1 MGYKCRQIARRR
13 GLTIRGSWAIVFV
26 YDFVLDEE
34 SFLEQVTDHTLAA
47 ARKVIAV
54 HINYPSR
61 AAQRGRTPEQPSYF
75 LKPSSS
81 LALSGSTV
89 ERPAGCELLG
99 YEGEIALI
107 IGKPARRVG
116 IEDAWNHV
124 EWVTASNDLGVYDLR
139 WADKGSNLRSKGGDG
154 FTPVGPGLIAADA
167 VDPAGLRIRT
177 WHNGELVQ
185 DDTTR
190 DLLFPFARL
199 VADLSQLLTLEE
211 GDIILTGTPAG
222 ASVAK
227 PGDVLEVE
235 VSAAAGSGSTTPG
248 GAAAGEV
255 TTGGVTT
262 GGLTEGG
269 ITTGGITT
277 GRLVTLVAEG
287 TTPFGDFGAQPR
299 TDDLQREE
307 AYGSRAAAGLP
318 AAEHVPS
325 EEAPAADAAAPAVV
339 PVLTP
344 ELKAKLESVCT
355 ATLSSQL
362 RKRGLNNV
370 SIDGLTSTRP
380 EKRIV
385 GLARTLRY
393 VPNREDLFKTHGGGF
408 NAQKKAID
416 SVNEGEI
423 LVMEARG
430 EKGTGTIG
438 DILALRAQVRGA
450 AAIITDGG
458 VRDFSAV
465 AAMDMPTYYA
475 NPHPAVLGRRHI
487 PWDTDITI
495 ACGGTTV
502 QPGDIIVADAD
513 GILVIPPALAA
524 ELADDSIA
532 QEREEAF
539 ITEMVQQGHSV
550 DGLYPLNAEWRA
562 RYVNWEAGKAN
573 E

>member
-1 MGYKCRQIARRR
+1 M
-13 GLTIRGSWAIVFV
+13 
-26 YDFVLDEE
+26 
-34 SFLEQVTDHTLAA
+34 EQVTDQTLAA

-75 LKPSSS
+75 LKPTSS
-81 LALSGSTV
+81 LALGGSTV

-107 IGKPARRVG
+107 IGKPARRVAVK
-116 IEDAWNHV
+116 DAWSHV

-185 DDTTR
+185 DDTTG

-199 VADLSQLLTLEE
+199 VADLSQLLTLEA

-227 PGDVLEVE
+227 PGDVVEVE
-235 VSAAAGSGSTTPG
+235 VSA
-248 GAAAGEV
+248 GES
-255 TTGGVTT
+255 
-262 GGLTEGG
+262 
-269 ITTGGITT
+269 TT

-307 AYGSRAAAGLP
+307 AYGSRAAAGLS

-325 EEAPAADAAAPAVV
+325 AEAPATEAPATEAPAAAAVV

-370 SIDGLTSTRP
+370 SIDGLSSTRP
-380 EKRIV
+380 ERRIV

>member
-1 MGYKCRQIARRR
+1 M
-13 GLTIRGSWAIVFV
+13 
-26 YDFVLDEE
+26 
-34 SFLEQVTDHTLAA
+34 EQVNGDTLAA

-61 AAQRGRTPEQPSYF
+61 AAQRGRTPAQPSYF

-81 LALSGSTV
+81 LSLSGSTL

-99 YEGEIALI
+99 YEGEIALV
-107 IGKPARRVG
+107 IGKAARRVR
-116 IEDAWNHV
+116 IEDAWSHV
-124 EWVTASNDLGVYDLR
+124 AGVTASNDLGVYDLR

-154 FTPVGPGLIAADA
+154 FTPVGPALIAADA
-167 VDPAGLRIRT
+167 VDPARLRIRT
-177 WHNGELVQ
+177 WHNGQLVQ
-185 DDTTR
+185 DDTTE

-211 GDIILTGTPAG
+211 GDIILSGTPAG

-235 VSAAAGSGSTTPG
+235 VSAGD
-248 GAAAGEV
+248 
-255 TTGGVTT
+255 
-262 GGLTEGG
+262 L
-269 ITTGGITT
+269 TT
-277 GRLVTLVAEG
+277 GRLVTRVEEG
-287 TTPFGDFGAQPR
+287 TTPFADFGAGPKV
-299 TDDLQREE
+299 DDLQREE
-307 AYGSRAAAGLP
+307 AYGSREAAGLP
-318 AAEHVPS
+318 AVDDAVAGDAVAPS
-325 EEAPAADAAAPAVV
+325 
-339 PVLTP
+339 LSP
-344 ELKAKLESVCT
+344 ELKAKLERVAT

-370 SIDGLTSTRP
+370 SIDGLQATRP
-380 EKRIV
+380 DRRVV

-408 NAQKKAID
+408 NAQKRAID

-430 EKGTGTIG
+430 EKGTGTVG

-458 VRDFSAV
+458 VRDYTAV
-465 AAMDMPTYYA
+465 AGLEMPTYFA

-495 ACGGTTV
+495 ACGGATV
-502 QPGDIIVADAD
+502 QPGDIIVADSD
-513 GILVIPPALAA
+513 GILVIPPALAE
-524 ELADDSIA
+524 ELAEDCIQ
-532 QEREEAF
+532 QEKEETF
-539 ITEMVQQGHSV
+539 IFEMVQQGNSV
-550 DGLYPLNAEWRA
+550 DGLYPMNAEWQA
-562 RYVNWEAGKAN
+562 RYKEWEAGQAN
-573 E
+573 D

>member
-1 MGYKCRQIARRR
+1 M
-13 GLTIRGSWAIVFV
+13 
-26 YDFVLDEE
+26 
-34 SFLEQVTDHTLAA
+34 EQVNGDTLAA
-47 ARKVIAV
+47 ARKVVAV

-61 AAQRGRTPEQPSYF
+61 AAQRGRTPAQPSYF

-81 LALSGSTV
+81 LSLSGNAV

-107 IGKPARRVG
+107 IGKAARRVG
-116 IEDAWNHV
+116 IDDAWSHV
-124 EWVTASNDLGVYDLR
+124 AAVTASNDLGVYDLR

-154 FTPVGPGLIAADA
+154 FTPVGPALIPADA
-167 VDPAGLRIRT
+167 VDPARLRIRT
-177 WHNGELVQ
+177 WHNGQLVQ
-185 DDTTR
+185 DDTTE

-222 ASVAK
+222 ASVAR

-235 VSAAAGSGSTTPG
+235 VSA
-248 GAAAGEV
+248 GE
-255 TTGGVTT
+255 
-262 GGLTEGG
+262 L
-269 ITTGGITT
+269 TT
-277 GRLVTLVAEG
+277 GRLVTRVEEG
-287 TTPFGDFGAQPR
+287 TTPFADFGAGPKV
-299 TDDLQREE
+299 DDLQREE
-307 AYGSRAAAGLP
+307 AYGSREAAGLQ
-318 AAEHVPS
+318 AV
-325 EEAPAADAAAPAVV
+325 EEAEAGAAVAASLSPG
-339 PVLTP
+339 
-344 ELKAKLESVCT
+344 LKAKLESVAT

-370 SIDGLTSTRP
+370 SIDGLQSTHPDR
-380 EKRIV
+380 RVV

-408 NAQKKAID
+408 NAQKRAID

-430 EKGTGTIG
+430 EKGTGTVG

-458 VRDFSAV
+458 VRDYTAV
-465 AAMDMPTYYA
+465 AGLDMPTYFA

-495 ACGGTTV
+495 ACGGATV
-502 QPGDIIVADAD
+502 QPGDIIVADSD
-513 GILVIPPALAA
+513 GILVIPPAIA
-524 ELADDSIA
+524 EELVDDCIA
-532 QEREEAF
+532 QEKEETF
-539 ITEMVQQGHSV
+539 IFEMVKQGNSV
-550 DGLYPLNAEWRA
+550 DGLYPMNTEWRN
-562 RYVNWEAGKAN
+562 RYLEWEGT
-573 E
+573 EGGQPS

>member
-1 MGYKCRQIARRR
+1 
-13 GLTIRGSWAIVFV
+13 
-26 YDFVLDEE
+26 
-34 SFLEQVTDHTLAA
+34 
-47 ARKVIAV
+47 
-54 HINYPSR
+54 
-61 AAQRGRTPEQPSYF
+61 
-75 LKPSSS
+75 
-81 LALSGSTV
+81 
-89 ERPAGCELLG
+89 
-99 YEGEIALI
+99 
-107 IGKPARRVG
+107 
-116 IEDAWNHV
+116 
-124 EWVTASNDLGVYDLR
+124 
-139 WADKGSNLRSKGGDG
+139 
-154 FTPVGPGLIAADA
+154 
-167 VDPAGLRIRT
+167 
-177 WHNGELVQ
+177 
-185 DDTTR
+185 
-190 DLLFPFARL
+190 
-199 VADLSQLLTLEE
+199 
-211 GDIILTGTPAG
+211 
-222 ASVAK
+222 
-227 PGDVLEVE
+227 
-235 VSAAAGSGSTTPG
+235 
-248 GAAAGEV
+248 
-255 TTGGVTT
+255 
-262 GGLTEGG
+262 
-269 ITTGGITT
+269 
-277 GRLVTLVAEG
+277 
-287 TTPFGDFGAQPR
+287 DFGAQPR

-325 EEAPAADAAAPAVV
+325 EEAPDAAEPVAEAPAAAVV

-458 VRDFSAV
+458 VRDYTAV
-465 AAMDMPTYYA
+465 AGLDMPTYFA

-495 ACGGTTV
+495 ACGGATV
-502 QPGDIIVADAD
+502 QPGDIIVADSD
-513 GILVIPPALAA
+513 GILVIPPAIA
-524 ELADDSIA
+524 EELVDDCIA
-532 QEREEAF
+532 QEQEEAF
-539 ITEMVQQGHSV
+539 IFQMVQEGNSV
-550 DGLYPLNAEWRA
+550 DGLYPMNARWQA
-562 RYVNWEAGKAN
+562 RYQEWKAGTTN
-573 E
+573 G

>member
-1 MGYKCRQIARRR
+1 M
-13 GLTIRGSWAIVFV
+13 
-26 YDFVLDEE
+26 
-34 SFLEQVTDHTLAA
+34 EQVTGQILGA

-81 LALSGSTV
+81 LATGSAAAPSTV

-116 IEDAWNHV
+116 VEDAWSHV

-139 WADKGSNLRSKGGDG
+139 YADKGSNLRSKGGDG

-167 VDPAGLRIRT
+167 VDPAQLRIRT

-185 DDTTR
+185 DDTTE

-227 PGDVLEVE
+227 PGDVVEVE
-235 VSAAAGSGSTTPG
+235 VNAGD
-248 GAAAGEV
+248 
-255 TTGGVTT
+255 
-262 GGLTEGG
+262 L
-269 ITTGGITT
+269 TT
-277 GRLVTLVAEG
+277 GRLVTRVEEG
-287 TTPFGDFGAQPR
+287 TTPFADFGAQPW

-307 AYGSRAAAGLP
+307 AYGSREAAGL
-318 AAEHVPS
+318 AAVG
-325 EEAPAADAAAPAVV
+325 
-339 PVLTP
+339 PVLSP

-370 SIDGLTSTRP
+370 SIDGLNSTRP

-393 VPNREDLFKTHGGGF
+393 VPNREDLFKVHGGGF

-450 AAIITDGG
+450 AAVITDGG
-458 VRDFSAV
+458 VRDFAAV
-465 AAMDMPTYYA
+465 AAMDMPTYYS

-502 QPGDIIVADAD
+502 QPGDIIVADSD
-513 GILVIPPALAA
+513 GILVIPPALAE
-524 ELADDSIA
+524 ELADDSVA
-532 QEREEAF
+532 QEREELF
-539 ITEMVQQGHSV
+539 IAEMVQQGHSV
-550 DGLYPLNAEWRA
+550 DGLYPLNAEWRG
-562 RYVNWEAGKAN
+562 RYEQWEAGKAN
-573 E
+573 D

>member
-1 MGYKCRQIARRR
+1 M
-13 GLTIRGSWAIVFV
+13 
-26 YDFVLDEE
+26 
-34 SFLEQVTDHTLAA
+34 EQVNGDILAA

-61 AAQRGRTPEQPSYF
+61 AAQRGRTPAQPSYF

-81 LALSGSTV
+81 LSLSGEPV

-107 IGKPARRVG
+107 IGKAARRVG
-116 IEDAWNHV
+116 IDDAWSHV
-124 EWVTASNDLGVYDLR
+124 AAVTASNDLGVYDLR

-154 FTPVGPGLIAADA
+154 FTPVGPALIPADA
-167 VDPAGLRIRT
+167 VDPAQLRIRT

-185 DDTTR
+185 DDTTE
-190 DLLFPFARL
+190 DLLFSFARL

-235 VSAAAGSGSTTPG
+235 VGTAD
-248 GAAAGEV
+248 
-255 TTGGVTT
+255 
-262 GGLTEGG
+262 GGLS
-269 ITTGGITT
+269 T
-277 GRLVTLVAEG
+277 GRLVTPVEEG
-287 TTPFGDFGAQPR
+287 TTPFADFGAGPKV
-299 TDDLQREE
+299 DDLQREE
-307 AYGSRAAAGLP
+307 AYGSREAAGLP
-318 AAEHVPS
+318 AVGNAGT
-325 EEAPAADAAAPAVV
+325 AAGGPALSPG
-339 PVLTP
+339 
-344 ELKAKLESVCT
+344 LKAKLESVAT

-370 SIDGLTSTRP
+370 SIDGLQATHPDR
-380 EKRIV
+380 RVV

-408 NAQKKAID
+408 NAQKRAID
-416 SVNEGEI
+416 SVNDGEI

-430 EKGTGTIG
+430 EKGTGTVG

-458 VRDFSAV
+458 VRDYTAV
-465 AAMDMPTYYA
+465 AGLDMPTYFA

-495 ACGGTTV
+495 ACGGATV
-502 QPGDIIVADAD
+502 QPGDIIVADSD
-513 GILVIPPALAA
+513 GILVIPPAIA
-524 ELADDSIA
+524 EELVEDCIA
-532 QEREEAF
+532 QEKEETF
-539 ITEMVQQGHSV
+539 IFEMVRQGNSV
-550 DGLYPLNAEWRA
+550 DGLYPMNTEWQA
-562 RYVNWEAGKAN
+562 RYKEWEAGQTDD
-573 E
+573 

>member
-1 MGYKCRQIARRR
+1 M
-13 GLTIRGSWAIVFV
+13 
-26 YDFVLDEE
+26 
-34 SFLEQVTDHTLAA
+34 EQVNEDTLAA

-61 AAQRGRTPEQPSYF
+61 AAQRGRTPAQPSYF

-81 LALSGSTV
+81 LSLTGTAV

-99 YEGEIALI
+99 YEGEIAII
-107 IGKPARRVG
+107 IGKAARRVDV
-116 IEDAWNHV
+116 EDAWSHV
-124 EWVTASNDLGVYDLR
+124 AAVTASNDLGVYDLR
-139 WADKGSNLRSKGGDG
+139 YADKGSNLRSKGGDG
-154 FTPVGPGLIAADA
+154 FTPVGPALIPADA
-167 VDPAGLRIRT
+167 VDPAKLRIRT
-177 WHNGELVQ
+177 WHNAELVQ
-185 DDTTR
+185 DDTTE

-222 ASVAK
+222 ASVAV

-235 VSAAAGSGSTTPG
+235 VSTADGRLS
-248 GAAAGEV
+248 
-255 TTGGVTT
+255 
-262 GGLTEGG
+262 
-269 ITTGGITT
+269 T
-277 GRLVTLVAEG
+277 GRLTTTVTEG
-287 TTPFGDFGAQPR
+287 TTAFADFGALPKA
-299 TDDLQREE
+299 DDLQREE
-307 AYGSRAAAGLP
+307 AYGSREAAGLP
-318 AAEHVPS
+318 AAPS
-325 EEAPAADAAAPAVV
+325 EATGSA
-339 PVLTP
+339 LSP

-370 SIDGLTSTRP
+370 SIDGLTATRP
-380 EKRIV
+380 DRKVV

-408 NAQKKAID
+408 NAQKRAID

-465 AAMDMPTYYA
+465 AAMELPTYYS

-502 QPGDIIVADAD
+502 QPGDIIVADSD
-513 GILVIPPALAA
+513 GILVIPPAIA
-524 ELADDSIA
+524 EEVADDSIA
-532 QEREEAF
+532 QEREEVF
-539 ITEMVQQGHSV
+539 IAEMVEQGHSV

-562 RYVNWEAGKAN
+562 KYEQWEAGKAN
-573 E
+573 D

>member
-1 MGYKCRQIARRR
+1 M
-13 GLTIRGSWAIVFV
+13 
-26 YDFVLDEE
+26 
-34 SFLEQVTDHTLAA
+34 EQVTDHTLAA

-75 LKPSSS
+75 LKPPSS
-81 LALSGSTV
+81 LAFGSADAPSVV

-99 YEGEIALI
+99 FEGEIALV

-116 IEDAWNHV
+116 LEDAWSHI
-124 EWVTASNDLGVYDLR
+124 EWVTASNDLGVHDLR
-139 WADKGSNLRSKGGDG
+139 YADKGSNLRSKGGDG
-154 FTPVGPGLIAADA
+154 FTPIGPHLIPADA
-167 VDPAGLRIRT
+167 VDPAKLRIRT
-177 WHNGELVQ
+177 WHNSELVQ
-185 DDTTR
+185 DDNTE

-227 PGDVLEVE
+227 PGDVVEVE
-235 VSAAAGSGSTTPG
+235 VSTRTGAAGS
-248 GAAAGEV
+248 AA
-255 TTGGVTT
+255 
-262 GGLTEGG
+262 LS
-269 ITTGGITT
+269 T
-277 GRLVTLVAEG
+277 GRLVTRVEEG
-287 TTPFGDFGAQPR
+287 TTAFADFGARPKA
-299 TDDLQREE
+299 DDFQREE
-307 AYGSRAAAGLP
+307 AYGSREAAGLSP
-318 AAEHVPS
+318 DESAAVGH
-325 EEAPAADAAAPAVV
+325 
-339 PVLTP
+339 VLTL

-370 SIDGLTSTRP
+370 SIDGLTSTHP

-458 VRDFSAV
+458 VRDFAAV

-475 NPHPAVLGRRHI
+475 SPHPAVLGRRHI

-513 GILVIPPALAA
+513 GILVIPPALAG
-524 ELADDSIA
+524 ELADDSIS
-532 QEREEAF
+532 QEREETF
-539 ITEMVQQGHSV
+539 IAEMVAQGHSV
-550 DGLYPLNAEWRA
+550 DGLYPLNTEWRL
-562 RYVNWEAGKAN
+562 RYEAWEAMGTAN
-573 E
+573 D

>member
-1 MGYKCRQIARRR
+1 MRSN
-13 GLTIRGSWAIVFV
+13 T
-26 YDFVLDEE
+26 
-34 SFLEQVTDHTLAA
+34 LEQVTGQILGA

-81 LALSGSTV
+81 LATGSAAAPSTV

-116 IEDAWNHV
+116 VEDAWSHV

-139 WADKGSNLRSKGGDG
+139 YADKGSNLRSKGGDG

-167 VDPAGLRIRT
+167 VDPAQLRIRT

-185 DDTTR
+185 DDTTE

-227 PGDVLEVE
+227 PGDVVEVE
-235 VSAAAGSGSTTPG
+235 VNAGD
-248 GAAAGEV
+248 
-255 TTGGVTT
+255 
-262 GGLTEGG
+262 L
-269 ITTGGITT
+269 TT
-277 GRLVTLVAEG
+277 GRLVTRVEEG
-287 TTPFGDFGAQPR
+287 TTPFADFGAQPR

-307 AYGSRAAAGLP
+307 AYGSREAAGL
-318 AAEHVPS
+318 AAVG
-325 EEAPAADAAAPAVV
+325 
-339 PVLTP
+339 PVLSP

-370 SIDGLTSTRP
+370 SIDGLNSTRP

-393 VPNREDLFKTHGGGF
+393 VPNREDLFKVHGGGF

-450 AAIITDGG
+450 AAVITDGG
-458 VRDFSAV
+458 VRDFAAV
-465 AAMDMPTYYA
+465 AAMEMPTYYS

-502 QPGDIIVADAD
+502 QPGDIIVADSD
-513 GILVIPPALAA
+513 GILVIPPALAE
-524 ELADDSIA
+524 ELADDSVA
-532 QEREEAF
+532 QEREELF
-539 ITEMVQQGHSV
+539 IAEMVQQGHSV
-550 DGLYPLNAEWRA
+550 DGLYPLNAEWRG
-562 RYVNWEAGKAN
+562 RYEQWEAGKAN
-573 E
+573 D

>member
-1 MGYKCRQIARRR
+1 
-13 GLTIRGSWAIVFV
+13 
-26 YDFVLDEE
+26 
-34 SFLEQVTDHTLAA
+34 LEQVNDDTLAA

-61 AAQRGRTPEQPSYF
+61 AAQRGRTPAQPSYF

-81 LALSGSTV
+81 LSLTGSAV

-99 YEGEIALI
+99 YEGEIALL
-107 IGKPARRVG
+107 IGKAARRVG
-116 IEDAWNHV
+116 IEDAWSHV
-124 EWVTASNDLGVYDLR
+124 AAVTASNDLGVYDLR
-139 WADKGSNLRSKGGDG
+139 YADKGSNLRSKGGDG
-154 FTPVGPGLIAADA
+154 FTPVGPALIPADA
-167 VDPAGLRIRT
+167 VDPAKLRIRT

-185 DDTTR
+185 DDTTG

-199 VADLSQLLTLEE
+199 IADLSQLLTLEE

-227 PGDVLEVE
+227 PGDMLEVE
-235 VSAAAGSGSTTPG
+235 VSTAGS
-248 GAAAGEV
+248 AD
-255 TTGGVTT
+255 
-262 GGLTEGG
+262 GGLS
-269 ITTGGITT
+269 T
-277 GRLVTLVAEG
+277 GRLTTTVEEG
-287 TTPFGDFGAQPR
+287 TTAFADFGAGPR
-299 TDDLQREE
+299 VDDLQREE
-307 AYGSRAAAGLP
+307 AYGLREAAGLP
-318 AAEHVPS
+318 ARAP
-325 EEAPAADAAAPAVV
+325 EAS
-339 PVLTP
+339 VLTP

-380 EKRIV
+380 EKRVV

-408 NAQKKAID
+408 NAQKRAID

-458 VRDFSAV
+458 VRDFAAV
-465 AAMDMPTYYA
+465 AAMELPTYYS

-502 QPGDIIVADAD
+502 QPGDIIVADSD
-513 GILVIPPALAA
+513 GILVIPPALAEEVA
-524 ELADDSIA
+524 NDSIA
-532 QEREEAF
+532 QEREEVF
-539 ITEMVQQGHSV
+539 IAEMVEQGHSV
-550 DGLYPLNAEWRA
+550 DGLYPLNAVWRTK
-562 RYVNWEAGKAN
+562 YKQWEAGKDD
-573 E
+573 

>member
-1 MGYKCRQIARRR
+1 
-13 GLTIRGSWAIVFV
+13 
-26 YDFVLDEE
+26 
-34 SFLEQVTDHTLAA
+34 LELVTDRILAA

-75 LKPSSS
+75 QKPSSS
-81 LALSGSTV
+81 LALGSAAAPSTV

-107 IGKPARRVG
+107 IGKTARRVG
-116 IEDAWNHV
+116 IEDAWSHV

-139 WADKGSNLRSKGGDG
+139 YADKGSNLRSKGGDG

-167 VDPAGLRIRT
+167 VDPAKLRIRT

-185 DDTTR
+185 DDTTG

-222 ASVAK
+222 ASVAA
-227 PGDVLEVE
+227 PGDVIEVE
-235 VSAAAGSGSTTPG
+235 VDNAG
-248 GAAAGEV
+248 
-255 TTGGVTT
+255 
-262 GGLTEGG
+262 GGL
-269 ITTGGITT
+269 TT
-277 GRLVTLVAEG
+277 GRLVTRVEEG
-287 TTPFGDFGAQPR
+287 TTPFADFGARPK

-307 AYGSRAAAGLP
+307 AYGSREAAGL
-318 AAEHVPS
+318 AAVQPS
-325 EEAPAADAAAPAVV
+325 EMPG
-339 PVLTP
+339 LSP

-380 EKRIV
+380 ERRIV

-416 SVNEGEI
+416 SVNAGEI

-513 GILVIPPALAA
+513 GILVIPPALAE

-532 QEREEAF
+532 QEREETF
-539 ITEMVQQGHSV
+539 IAEMVQQGHSV
-550 DGLYPLNAEWRA
+550 DGLYPLGAAWRT
-562 RYVNWEAGKAN
+562 RYQEWEAGKAN
-573 E
+573 D

>member
-1 MGYKCRQIARRR
+1 M
-13 GLTIRGSWAIVFV
+13 
-26 YDFVLDEE
+26 
-34 SFLEQVTDHTLAA
+34 EQVNGDTLAA

-61 AAQRGRTPEQPSYF
+61 AAQRGRTPAQPSYF

-81 LALSGSTV
+81 LSLTGNAV

-107 IGKPARRVG
+107 IGKAARRVG
-116 IEDAWNHV
+116 IEDAWSHV
-124 EWVTASNDLGVYDLR
+124 AAVTASNDLGVYDLR

-154 FTPVGPGLIAADA
+154 FTPVGPAMIPADA
-167 VDPAGLRIRT
+167 VNPAGLRIRT
-177 WHNGELVQ
+177 WHNGQLVQ
-185 DDTTR
+185 DDTTE

-222 ASVAK
+222 ASVAR

-235 VSAAAGSGSTTPG
+235 VSA
-248 GAAAGEV
+248 GE
-255 TTGGVTT
+255 
-262 GGLTEGG
+262 L
-269 ITTGGITT
+269 TT
-277 GRLVTLVAEG
+277 GRLVTTVEEG
-287 TTPFGDFGAQPR
+287 TTPFADFGAGPKV
-299 TDDLQREE
+299 DDLQREE
-307 AYGSRAAAGLP
+307 AWGSREAAGLP
-318 AAEHVPS
+318 TVEETEAGAAVAPS
-325 EEAPAADAAAPAVV
+325 
-339 PVLTP
+339 LSP
-344 ELKAKLESVCT
+344 ELKAKLESVAT

-370 SIDGLTSTRP
+370 SIDGLQSTRP
-380 EKRIV
+380 DRRVV

-408 NAQKKAID
+408 NAQKQAID

-430 EKGTGTIG
+430 EKGTGTVG

-458 VRDFSAV
+458 VRDFTAV
-465 AAMDMPTYYA
+465 AGLDMPTYFA

-495 ACGGTTV
+495 ACGGATV
-502 QPGDIIVADAD
+502 QPGDIIVADSD
-513 GILVIPPALAA
+513 GILVIPPAIA
-524 ELADDSIA
+524 EELVEDCIT
-532 QEREEAF
+532 QEREETF
-539 ITEMVQQGHSV
+539 IFEMVKQGNSV
-550 DGLYPLNAEWRA
+550 DGLYPMNAEWRN
-562 RYVNWEAGKAN
+562 RYLEWEGM
-573 E
+573 ESGQPS

>member
-1 MGYKCRQIARRR
+1 M
-13 GLTIRGSWAIVFV
+13 
-26 YDFVLDEE
+26 D
-34 SFLEQVTDHTLAA
+34 QVTEHTLAA

-75 LKPSSS
+75 LKPPSS
-81 LALSGSTV
+81 LAHGSAAAPSVV

-99 YEGEIALI
+99 FEGEVALI

-116 IEDAWNHV
+116 VEDAWSHV

-139 WADKGSNLRSKGGDG
+139 YADKGSNLRSKGGDG
-154 FTPVGPGLIAADA
+154 FTPIGPGLIAADA
-167 VDPAGLRIRT
+167 VDPAQLRIRS
-177 WHNGELVQ
+177 WHNGDLVQ
-185 DDTTR
+185 DDTTA

-222 ASVAK
+222 ASVAN
-227 PGDVLEVE
+227 PGDVVEVE
-235 VSAAAGSGSTTPG
+235 VSA
-248 GAAAGEV
+248 
-255 TTGGVTT
+255 
-262 GGLTEGG
+262 GGLS
-269 ITTGGITT
+269 T
-277 GRLVTLVAEG
+277 GRLVTRVEEG
-287 TTPFGDFGAQPR
+287 TTAFADFGAQPQA
-299 TDDLQREE
+299 DDAQREE
-307 AYGSRAAAGLP
+307 AYGSRAAAGL
-318 AAEHVPS
+318 
-325 EEAPAADAAAPAVV
+325 APVEAAAVGPI
-339 PVLTP
+339 LTP

-416 SVNEGEI
+416 SVIEGEI

-502 QPGDIIVADAD
+502 QPGDIIVADSD
-513 GILVIPPALAA
+513 GILVIPPALAD
-524 ELADDSIA
+524 ELADDSII
-532 QEREEAF
+532 QEREETF
-539 ITEMVQQGHSV
+539 IAEMVAQGHSV
-550 DGLYPLNAEWRA
+550 DGLYPLNAAWRMKYEA
-562 RYVNWEAGKAN
+562 WEAGKAN
-573 E
+573 D

>member
-1 MGYKCRQIARRR
+1 M
-13 GLTIRGSWAIVFV
+13 
-26 YDFVLDEE
+26 
-34 SFLEQVTDHTLAA
+34 EQVNGDTLAA

-61 AAQRGRTPEQPSYF
+61 AAQRGRTPAQPSYF

-81 LALSGSTV
+81 LALTGSSV

-99 YEGEIALI
+99 YKGEIALI
-107 IGKPARRVG
+107 IGKAARSIG

-124 EWVTASNDLGVYDLR
+124 ASITASNDLGVYDLR
-139 WADKGSNLRSKGGDG
+139 YADKGSNLRSKGGDG
-154 FTPVGPGLIAADA
+154 FTPVGPALIPADA
-167 VDPAGLRIRT
+167 VDPAKLRIRT
-177 WHNGELVQ
+177 WHNDELVQ
-185 DDTTR
+185 DDTTE

-235 VSAAAGSGSTTPG
+235 VSAADGS
-248 GAAAGEV
+248 
-255 TTGGVTT
+255 
-262 GGLTEGG
+262 L
-269 ITTGGITT
+269 TT
-277 GRLVTLVAEG
+277 GRLLTTVEEG
-287 TTPFGDFGAQPR
+287 TTPFADFGAGPKV
-299 TDDLQREE
+299 DDLQREE
-307 AYGSRAAAGLP
+307 AYGSREAAGLP
-318 AAEHVPS
+318 AS
-325 EEAPAADAAAPAVV
+325 APA
-339 PVLTP
+339 LSP
-344 ELKAKLESVCT
+344 ELKAKLESVAT

-370 SIDGLTSTRP
+370 SIDGLQATRP
-380 EKRIV
+380 DRRVV

-408 NAQKKAID
+408 NAQKRAID

-430 EKGTGTIG
+430 EKGTGTVG

-458 VRDFSAV
+458 VRDFTAV
-465 AAMDMPTYYA
+465 AGLEMPTYFA
-475 NPHPAVLGRRHI
+475 NPHPAVLGRRHV

-495 ACGGTTV
+495 ACGGATV
-502 QPGDIIVADAD
+502 QPGDIIMADSD
-513 GILVIPPALAA
+513 GILVIPPAIA
-524 ELADDSIA
+524 EELVDDCIA
-532 QEREEAF
+532 QEQEETF
-539 ITEMVQQGHSV
+539 IFEMVQQGNSV
-550 DGLYPLNAEWRA
+550 DGLYPMNKEWQA
-562 RYVNWEAGKAN
+562 KYKEWEAGHN
-573 E
+573 D

>member
-1 MGYKCRQIARRR
+1 MMQEVTQDI
-13 GLTIRGSWAIVFV
+13 LT
-26 YDFVLDEE
+26 
-34 SFLEQVTDHTLAA
+34 AA
-47 ARKVIAV
+47 GKVIAV

-81 LALSGSTV
+81 LALTGLEV
-89 ERPAGCELLG
+89 ERPAGCELLAF
-99 YEGEIALI
+99 EGEIALV
-107 IGKPARRVG
+107 IGAPARRVS
-116 IEDAWNHV
+116 IADAWAHV
-124 EWVTASNDLGVYDLR
+124 AWVTASNDLGVYDLR
-139 WADKGSNLRSKGGDG
+139 YADKGSNLRSKGGDG
-154 FTPVGPGLIAADA
+154 FTPVGPTLIPADE
-167 VDPAGLRIRT
+167 VDPAALRIST
-177 WHNGELVQ
+177 WHNGALVQ
-185 DDTTR
+185 DDTTA

-199 VADLSQLLTLEE
+199 IADLSQLLTLES

-222 ASVAK
+222 ASVAV
-227 PGDVLEVE
+227 PGELLEVE
-235 VSAAAGSGSTTPG
+235 VSTTDG
-248 GAAAGEV
+248 RF
-255 TTGGVTT
+255 
-262 GGLTEGG
+262 
-269 ITTGGITT
+269 TT
-277 GRLVTLVAEG
+277 GRLATRVTDG
-287 TTPFGDFGAQPR
+287 TTPLADFGARPKI
-299 TDDLQREE
+299 DDVQREE
-307 AYGSRAAAGLP
+307 AYGSPEAAGL
-318 AAEHVPS
+318 
-325 EEAPAADAAAPAVV
+325 APKQSA
-339 PVLTP
+339 LTP
-344 ELKAKLESVCT
+344 ELKRKLETVAT

-380 EKRIV
+380 DRRIV

-393 VPNREDLFKTHGGGF
+393 VPNREDLFKQYGGGY
-408 NAQKKAID
+408 NAQKRAID

-458 VRDFSAV
+458 VRDFSTV
-465 AAMDMPTYYA
+465 AAMDIPTYYA

-524 ELADDSIA
+524 ELVEDSIA
-532 QEREEAF
+532 QEREEEF
-539 ITEMVQQGHSV
+539 IAEMVRQGHGV
-550 DGLYPLNAEWRA
+550 DGLYPMNAAWRA
-562 RYVNWEAGKAN
+562 RYEAQDNGATHA
-573 E
+573 

>member
-1 MGYKCRQIARRR
+1 M
-13 GLTIRGSWAIVFV
+13 
-26 YDFVLDEE
+26 
-34 SFLEQVTDHTLAA
+34 EQVNDDTLAA

-61 AAQRGRTPEQPSYF
+61 AAQRGRTPAQPSYF

-81 LALSGSTV
+81 LSLSGTAV

-99 YEGEIALI
+99 YEGEIAII
-107 IGKPARRVG
+107 IGKAARRVD
-116 IEDAWNHV
+116 IEDAWSHV
-124 EWVTASNDLGVYDLR
+124 AAVTASNDLGVYDLR
-139 WADKGSNLRSKGGDG
+139 YADKGSNLRSKGGDG
-154 FTPVGPGLIAADA
+154 FTPVGPALIPADA
-167 VDPAGLRIRT
+167 VDPAKLRIRT

-185 DDTTR
+185 DDTTE

-222 ASVAK
+222 ASVAV

-235 VSAAAGSGSTTPG
+235 VSAAD
-248 GAAAGEV
+248 
-255 TTGGVTT
+255 
-262 GGLTEGG
+262 GGLS
-269 ITTGGITT
+269 T
-277 GRLVTLVAEG
+277 GRLTTTVKEG
-287 TTPFGDFGAQPR
+287 TTAFADFGALPKA
-299 TDDLQREE
+299 DDLQREE
-307 AYGSRAAAGLP
+307 AYGSREAAGLP
-318 AAEHVPS
+318 ADAS
-325 EEAPAADAAAPAVV
+325 AAAGPA
-339 PVLTP
+339 LSP

-370 SIDGLTSTRP
+370 SIDGLSATRP
-380 EKRIV
+380 DRKVV

-408 NAQKKAID
+408 NAQKRAID
-416 SVNEGEI
+416 SVNEGEV

-465 AAMDMPTYYA
+465 AAMELPTYYS

-513 GILVIPPALAA
+513 GILVIPPAIA
-524 ELADDSIA
+524 EDVADDSIA
-532 QEREEAF
+532 QEREEVF
-539 ITEMVQQGHSV
+539 IAEMVEQGHSV
-550 DGLYPLNAEWRA
+550 DGLYPLNSEWRA
-562 RYVNWEAGKAN
+562 KFEEWEEWEAGKAN
-573 E
+573 D